1 MVSNSRA
8 GPYNT
13 HQEVYAMRTNIV
25 LDPDIVNEA
34 LQATGAR
41 TMREVVDMALREL
54 VARHRQR
61 GLKTLVG
68 KNLIAPAYDVRKVRR
83 AMNRGTG

>member
-1 MVSNSRA
+1 
-8 GPYNT
+8 
-13 HQEVYAMRTNIV
+13 MRTNIV
-25 LDPDIVNEA
+25 LDPQLIDEA

-61 GLKTLVG
+61 ALKSLVG
-68 KNLIAPAYDVRKVRR
+68 KNLIAPTYDVRQVRR
-83 AMNRGTG
+83 AMNRGAG